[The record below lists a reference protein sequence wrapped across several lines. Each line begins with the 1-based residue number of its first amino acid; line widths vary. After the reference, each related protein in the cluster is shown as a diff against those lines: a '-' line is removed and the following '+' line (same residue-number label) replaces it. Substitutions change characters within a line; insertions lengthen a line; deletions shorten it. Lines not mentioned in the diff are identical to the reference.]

1 MQWIKRLAKAGVFSL
16 DTETTSLDTL
26 CAELV
31 GISFTD
37 HAGEGA
43 YLPLA
48 HDYVGAPLQVSLK
61 DALPCLQECQD
72 LPKPKVRAIRVAEL
86 RN

>member
-1 MQWIKRLAKAGVFSL
+1 M
-16 DTETTSLDTL
+16 
-26 CAELV
+26 

-48 HDYVGAPLQVSLK
+48 HEYVGAPLQVSLN
-61 DALPCLQECQD
+61 DALTCLRPLLEDSKIGKIGQNLKYDRSVLQNYGID
-72 LPKPKVRAIRVAEL
+72 LKGIRFDTMLESYVL
-86 RN
+86 NIT